1 MSRGTKETRKTGPEA
16 AERLRALFAKWGRE
30 EAGDDIHG
38 GEPPWEEVEKALNE
52 GRPED
57 GKPFPDR

>member
-1 MSRGTKETRKTGPEA
+1 MSRGTKETRRTGPEA
-16 AERLRALFAKWGRE
+16 AERLKALFAEWSRE
-30 EAGDDIHG
+30 EAGDGIQR